1 MSLVSN
7 ISAAVT
13 QIGAKIKALT
23 ARVTALES
31 IPIHTAQ
38 TAAYTFV
45 LADAGACTPFNLAAA
60 ANATIPANASV
71 AFSIGAV
78 LYVRQVGANA
88 VTLVAAAGVTLN
100 APNGAVTTAKGDWRC
115 AAKVGIDEWDIA

>member
-31 IPIHTAQ
+31 MPIHTAQ
-38 TAAYTFV
+38 TAAYTFA
-45 LADAGACTPFNLAAA
+45 LGDAGTCTPFNLSAA

-71 AFSIGAV
+71 AFPIGTV
-78 LYVRQVGANA
+78 LYVRQAGTNA
-88 VTLVAAAGVTLN
+88 VTLVAGAGVTLN
-100 APNGAVTTAKGDWRC
+100 APNGAATSAKGDWRC
-115 AAKVGIDEWDIA
+115 AVKVAADEWDVA